1 MATMTP
7 QEKIKEHLADY
18 ARHNHELNGR
28 MGGTWRNGDKRYP
41 YILDNRDKTLL
52 NFLPAF
58 REALRNHIVSSKIK
72 LHTDAHHLNSSQ
84 IMCMN
89 FFFPLI
95 KEGKL
100 GYIINMLDANGEWL
114 EPTGQFEKIS
124 EIDGGQ
130 RGATNFDFY
139 IEAANRKKAYFEIK
153 YTEGDFGTAK
163 DDKSH
168 NEKWEHIYKELIENS
183 PILKKEKIDKDT
195 FFKNYQLLRNM
206 VHIKDAKTDY
216 VVFLVPKETLYE
228 KAETFI
234 KKVVKSEALD
244 HVRVL
249 CWEEVFDAVKN
260 DPQLADYYAEFE
272 KKYLKYQ

>member
-1 MATMTP
+1 MATMTL

-18 ARHNHELNGR
+18 ARHNQELNGR
-28 MGGTWRNGDKRYP
+28 MGGTWRNGNKRYP

-52 NFLPAF
+52 NFLPGF

-89 FFFPLI
+89 FFFPLMQE
-95 KEGKL
+95 KKL
-100 GYIINMLDANGEWL
+100 SYVLNLLDEHGDWL

-139 IEAANRKKAYFEIK
+139 IESSNREKAYFEIK

-163 DDKSH
+163 DDKRH
-168 NEKWEHIYKELIENS
+168 NDKWEHIYKALIENS
-183 PILKKEKIDKDT
+183 PILKKEKVDKDT

-216 VVFLVPKETLYE
+216 VVFLVPMETLYE
-228 KAETFI
+228 RAEKFI
-234 KKVVKSEALD
+234 NEVVKSEALN
-244 HVRVL
+244 HVRVIS
-249 CWEEVFDAVKN
+249 WKQAFDAVKN
-260 DPQLADYYAEFE
+260 DPQLADHYAEFE
-272 KKYLKYQ
+272 KKYLNF

>member
-1 MATMTP
+1 MTP
-7 QEKIKEHLADY
+7 QDKIKEHLAQY
-18 ARHNHELNGR
+18 AREDRELKDR

-41 YILDNRDKTLL
+41 YILDGRDYTLL

-58 REALRNHIVSSKIK
+58 KNTLRQHIVSSDIK

-89 FFFPLI
+89 FFFPLMQE
-95 KEGKL
+95 KKL
-100 GYIINMLDANGEWL
+100 SYVLHLLNAEEWL
-114 EPTGQFEKIS
+114 EPNGQFEKIS

-139 IEAANRKKAYFEIK
+139 IESAKGEKAYFEIK

-168 NEKWEHIYKELIENS
+168 NDKWEQIYKELIEKS
-183 PILKKEKIDKDT
+183 PILIKEKIDKDT

-206 VHIKDAKTDY
+206 VHVKDAKKDY

-228 KAETFI
+228 RAEQFI
-234 KKVVKSEALD
+234 NEVVKSEAKN

-249 CWEEVFDAVKN
+249 CWEEVFDTVKN

-272 KKYLKYQ
+272 KKYLKF